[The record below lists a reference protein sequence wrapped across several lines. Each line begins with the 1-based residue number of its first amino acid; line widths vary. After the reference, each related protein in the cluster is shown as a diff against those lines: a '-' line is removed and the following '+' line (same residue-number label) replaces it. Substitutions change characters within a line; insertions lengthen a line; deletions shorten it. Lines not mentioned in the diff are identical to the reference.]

1 VRREVAAANRPTAEP
16 QSRRT
21 HFVPEGQRLAD
32 GPRRSAAPES
42 DVDHRPWNRAALIA
56 PLLALLFPPVGLCV
70 ALVATGQ
77 IGLGRQRGLAFA
89 VTGIVIAV
97 IEPAVVCLW
106 TIFS

>member
-21 HFVPEGQRLAD
+21 HFVPERARLN
-32 GPRRSAAPES
+32 GPREVAPES

-77 IGLGRQRGLAFA
+77 IGLGRQRGLTFA
-89 VTGIVIAV
+89 VTGVVISV
-97 IEPAVVCLW
+97 LEPVVVCLW